1 MELSPLVLIIALP
14 FLAGLAAWKRD
25 AYMAEYSIILSVF
38 GGVIALY
45 QHVLQ
50 MMPGSGLPCPATG
63 PSCAM
68 RILFEFGYIT
78 FPLMAFTVFAF
89 LVIVMLFV
97 RERRDS

>member
-1 MELSPLVLIIALP
+1 MHMSASVNAAGR
-14 FLAGLAAWKRD
+14 LA
-25 AYMAEYSIILSVF
+25 
-38 GGVIALY
+38 
-45 QHVLQ
+45 
-50 MMPGSGLPCPATG
+50 PGAGTARRR
-63 PSCAM
+63 AM